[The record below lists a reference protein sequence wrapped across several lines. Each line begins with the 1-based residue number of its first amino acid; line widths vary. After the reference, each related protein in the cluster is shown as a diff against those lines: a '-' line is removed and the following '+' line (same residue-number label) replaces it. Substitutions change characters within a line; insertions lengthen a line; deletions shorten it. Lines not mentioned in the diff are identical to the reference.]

1 MTVHKSVHQ
10 TRSNYG
16 RVDGICI
23 FLHRVRLD
31 LCVSNDDIEA
41 FCIEIINKNSK
52 NIFINAWYRHSSDKG
67 KVFEENLTTF
77 RTTKNLNKS
86 KCVVGD
92 LNLNL
97 VDCDVNAK
105 VKMLLFQNNYIPVIE
120 NFQNKCNIYRSI
132 NANSVL
138 GAFHI
143 K

>member
-67 KVFEENLTTF
+67 KAFEENLTTS
-77 RTTKNLNKS
+77 LN
-86 KCVVGD
+86 
-92 LNLNL
+92 
-97 VDCDVNAK
+97 
-105 VKMLLFQNNYIPVIE
+105 
-120 NFQNKCNIYRSI
+120 NKKLKQI
-132 NANSVL
+132 
-138 GAFHI
+138 
-143 K
+143 